1 MICPFLKLISFYF
14 WSIIILSQSQVFGP
28 PLLDTELHNMSCNWE
43 WLSNPFLAN
52 KTQEVSFLGSFHKLL
67 FFPLKENSDFYLH
80 CLLSL
85 LGCYCGVQQLFWNH
99 EVAKVDKVKNGQ
111 QGPRKTEQEDRSSV
125 GPYWHC
131 WTTVPNCSCSPWG
144 LFHEIKRCLYNEVTF
159 IQLFCNLQPQ
169 TFQLYFPG
177 KF

>member
-1 MICPFLKLISFYF
+1 MH
-14 WSIIILSQSQVFGP
+14 
-28 PLLDTELHNMSCNWE
+28 E
-43 WLSNPFLAN
+43 
-52 KTQEVSFLGSFHKLL
+52 TQETRVRSLEQEDPLEKKMAIHSRILAWKILWSEEHGRLCSMGLQSRTRLSGWAHRWFSEAHYRRKKKWYHKSLL
-67 FFPLKENSDFYLH
+67 F
-80 CLLSL
+80 LSPVL
-85 LGCYCGVQQLFWNH
+85 QRQLFWNH